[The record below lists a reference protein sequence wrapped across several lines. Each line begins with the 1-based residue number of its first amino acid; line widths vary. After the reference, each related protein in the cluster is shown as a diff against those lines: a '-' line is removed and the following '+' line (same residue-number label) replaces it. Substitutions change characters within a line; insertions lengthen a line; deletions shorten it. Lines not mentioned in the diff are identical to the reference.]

1 MFQFDNPEYLYL
13 LLLLPLLLGVR
24 YFAYV
29 RDNKRWRKLGE
40 REVLNDLIPEY
51 SSGRKKFKFF
61 LIMLMFV
68 LGVFLI
74 ARPQFGTKIENVKR
88 QGVEVIVA
96 MDVSNSMLATDVSPS
111 RLQKAKR
118 IVSQLIDGMD
128 NDKVGLIVFAGK
140 AYTQIP
146 ITSDYVSAKLFMNDI
161 SPSLV
166 PTQGTA
172 IGEAI
177 DLAVRSFGGE
187 DAEEADKKVGRAIIV
202 ITDGENFEDD
212 ARAAAARAAK
222 RDILVH
228 VVGVGTSEGAPI
240 PQDGMMSFKKTA
252 DGETVIT
259 RLDEQM
265 CGEIAQAG
273 KGIYVQAD
281 NSNNAE
287 RVIGKAVDAMSK
299 SDVVSKVYTQYDE
312 QFQWIAFVL
321 LVLLLCEIVISE
333 RKNDWI
339 RKWKIF

>member
-1 MFQFDNPEYLYL
+1 MFRFDNPEYLYL

-61 LIMLMFV
+61 LMMLMFV

-312 QFQWIAFVL
+312 QFQWIAFV
-321 LVLLLCEIVISE
+321 
-333 RKNDWI
+333 
-339 RKWKIF
+339 

>member
-1 MFQFDNPEYLYL
+1 MFRFDNPEYLYL

-24 YFAYV
+24 YFAYE

>member
-1 MFQFDNPEYLYL
+1 MFRFDNPEYLYL

-187 DAEEADKKVGRAIIV
+187 DAEEADKKVDRAIIV

>member
-1 MFQFDNPEYLYL
+1 MFRFDNPEYLYL

-146 ITSDYVSAKLFMNDI
+146 ITSDYVSAKLFMDDI

>member
-1 MFQFDNPEYLYL
+1 MFRFDNPEYLYL

-61 LIMLMFV
+61 LMMLMFV

>member
-1 MFQFDNPEYLYL
+1 MFRFDNPEYLYL

-96 MDVSNSMLATDVSPS
+96 MDVSNSILATDVSPS

>member
-1 MFQFDNPEYLYL
+1 MFRFDNPEYLYL

>member
-1 MFQFDNPEYLYL
+1 MFRFDNPEYLYL
-13 LLLLPLLLGVR
+13 LLLLLLLLGVR

-177 DLAVRSFGGE
+177 DFAVRSFGGE